1 VASKLL
7 FVRDLAPNMAVDT
20 PFLVRKVERKMTKPN
35 ARSESKPYL
44 ALELADKTGVVAG
57 RVWNDALP
65 FVEDTMMPDTVVNIQ
80 GTTQDYGGEIS
91 LVITDA
97 TAMPEATLDDYVP
110 TSPRDRAQMRREYTG
125 LALTVGS
132 TDLANLLQTFIQSAD
147 FEEFCKAPAAATEAY
162 AYLGGLLE
170 HTLGVAQMSLAIAT
184 SRSDIDTDLL
194 LTAALLHD
202 LGKVDAFSL
211 MSFAPGDDLQL
222 LDAPALAL
230 VRLDR
235 LVDAAGGV
243 GDPARLKLYH
253 AVATA
258 DTRGAFGQTQPQ
270 TKEAVILQSMNQLDL
285 VLAAASTP
293 TGDGAWTET
302 IRSLRRRFYR
312 GNAAATAA
320 TTATA
325 TDNSSASGEL
335 TPLSTQA
342 TQATLTDQPDP
353 STAST
358 GSAGSIWDDA
368 PDDDEEIPF

>member
-1 VASKLL
+1 MASKLL

-65 FVEDTMMPDTVVNIQ
+65 FVEDTMTPDTVVNIQ
-80 GTTQDYGGEIS
+80 GTTQDYAGEIS

-97 TAMPEATLDDYVP
+97 TAMPEAALDDYVP

-125 LALTVGS
+125 LAGTVGN
-132 TDLANLLQTFIQSAD
+132 TELANLLQTFIQSAD

-170 HTLGVAQMSLAIAT
+170 HTLGVAQMALAIAT

-243 GDPARLKLYH
+243 GDP
-253 AVATA
+253 
-258 DTRGAFGQTQPQ
+258 GPP
-270 TKEAVILQSMNQLDL
+270 EAVSRRGHGRHARRFRPDAAANERSGDPAKCEPARSRACGRFRSDRRRRLDGNDP
-285 VLAAASTP
+285 LAASSLLPGRRNACHNRRKSRSRDHPARDRRIDTAFLSGHASNHV
-293 TGDGAWTET
+293 
-302 IRSLRRRFYR
+302 RSVRADADYRQHLGRR
-312 GNAAATAA
+312 
-320 TTATA
+320 
-325 TDNSSASGEL
+325 
-335 TPLSTQA
+335 
-342 TQATLTDQPDP
+342 
-353 STAST
+353 
-358 GSAGSIWDDA
+358 AGR
-368 PDDDEEIPF
+368 

>member
-243 GDPARLKLYH
+243 GDPAR
-253 AVATA
+253 
-258 DTRGAFGQTQPQ
+258 QTQPQ